1 MRQPT
6 MGFTQLFIYVEP
18 SSPPPHIPD
27 LIPLRKQ
34 MLYGTRVESSI
45 PKAARCHC
53 TQAQLPTRWDR
64 ARHLHWHAEPWTEHE
79 ALKNQ
84 DGKCPYPAPATTRT
98 LPDIS
103 LGHQPH
109 VLLPLLLRAV
119 LHQETNTQLLVWD
132 AAGKQPAA
140 MLVAPEQPGVTAVP
154 RVSSRGR
161 AGTVGCRENG
171 GPAGA
176 TELDFPCEIPYL
188 LEWTHSRLSQCN
200 TKSCSHCSSSLIAT
214 LWFHG
219 PESRTQE
226 LVVRKELI
234 LPRRQQ
240 EKKVPLR
247 ERNSFLS
254 TDTQLSPC

>member
-1 MRQPT
+1 MRQPR

-64 ARHLHWHAEPWTEHE
+64 ARHLHWHTETWTEHE

-84 DGKCPYPAPATTRT
+84 DGKCPYPAPATTGT

-109 VLLPLLLRAV
+109 VFLPLLLKAV
-119 LHQETNTQLLVWD
+119 LHQETNSGLPGMERCRQT
-132 AAGKQPAA
+132 ACSHAGGPQSRPVS
-140 MLVAPEQPGVTAVP
+140 LFVP
-154 RVSSRGR
+154 RMSSWGR

-171 GPAGA
+171 VPAGPLSWISHVKSPICWKGLTPGFPSA
-176 TELDFPCEIPYL
+176 TPNPALTAHHRPQSK
-188 LEWTHSRLSQCN
+188 T
-200 TKSCSHCSSSLIAT
+200 LISWA
-214 LWFHG
+214 
-219 PESRTQE
+219 
-226 LVVRKELI
+226 
-234 LPRRQQ
+234 
-240 EKKVPLR
+240 
-247 ERNSFLS
+247 
-254 TDTQLSPC
+254 